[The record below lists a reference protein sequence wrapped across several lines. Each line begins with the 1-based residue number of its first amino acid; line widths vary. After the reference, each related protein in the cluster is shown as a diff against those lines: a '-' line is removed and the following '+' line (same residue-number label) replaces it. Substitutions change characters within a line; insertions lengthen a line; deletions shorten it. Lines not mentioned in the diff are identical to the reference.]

1 MARKKIVEIVDEP
14 NLVKDLT
21 SGAVINTNRS
31 AYEARIQARDR
42 KAVQAETDL
51 QQSKDIESLK
61 ADMAEIKKLLKFQ
74 PGTLT
79 LWNFFYVLCIFMLEL
94 QK

>member
-61 ADMAEIKKLLKFQ
+61 ADMAEIKKLLKS
-74 PGTLT
+74 
-79 LWNFFYVLCIFMLEL
+79 IAS
-94 QK
+94 K

>member
-31 AYEARIQARDR
+31 AYEARVQARDR

-61 ADMAEIKKLLKFQ
+61 ADMAEIKKLLKS
-74 PGTLT
+74 
-79 LWNFFYVLCIFMLEL
+79 IAS
-94 QK
+94 K

>member
-21 SGAVINTNRS
+21 TGAVINTNRS

-61 ADMAEIKKLLKFQ
+61 ADMAEIKKLLKS
-74 PGTLT
+74 
-79 LWNFFYVLCIFMLEL
+79 IAS
-94 QK
+94 K

>member
-42 KAVQAETDL
+42 KAVKAEIDL
-51 QQSKDIESLK
+51 QQTKDIEALK
-61 ADMAEIKKLLKFQ
+61 ADMAEIKKLLKS
-74 PGTLT
+74 
-79 LWNFFYVLCIFMLEL
+79 IAS
-94 QK
+94 K

>member
-61 ADMAEIKKLLKFQ
+61 DKVRENGKS
-74 PGTLT
+74 
-79 LWNFFYVLCIFMLEL
+79 Y
-94 QK
+94 

>member
-42 KAVQAETDL
+42 KAVQGETDL

-61 ADMAEIKKLLKFQ
+61 ADMAEIKKLLKS
-74 PGTLT
+74 
-79 LWNFFYVLCIFMLEL
+79 IAS
-94 QK
+94 K